1 MSSVPKATPIILTV
15 KERAELEGL
24 ARSAKSEH
32 RMRQRARIVLLA
44 ADGMATRVIARENR
58 PAEAAVRLSNGRFPR
73 GVSGNPGGQPKGLA
87 DVRELARQHTATAI
101 NCLAHIAEKG
111 KTEMAQIAAST
122 ALLDRAWGR
131 PTQPIAGDDDMPPV
145 GQSIEERQR
154 ETERRR
160 AEARAAIE
168 AAFGEIRPENSE
180 VGHA

>member
-1 MSSVPKATPIILTV
+1 MTTR
-15 KERAELEGL
+15 RA
-24 ARSAKSEH
+24 KP
-32 RMRQRARIVLLA
+32 
-44 ADGMATRVIARENR
+44 ENR

-87 DVRELARQHTATAI
+87 DVREFARQYTATAI

-131 PTQPIAGDDDMPPV
+131 PTQPIAGDDDMAPV
-145 GQSIEERQR
+145 GQSLEEQQR
-154 ETERRR
+154 EKERRR
-160 AEARAAIE
+160 QAARAAIE
-168 AAFGEIRPENSE
+168 AAFGDVRSENSE